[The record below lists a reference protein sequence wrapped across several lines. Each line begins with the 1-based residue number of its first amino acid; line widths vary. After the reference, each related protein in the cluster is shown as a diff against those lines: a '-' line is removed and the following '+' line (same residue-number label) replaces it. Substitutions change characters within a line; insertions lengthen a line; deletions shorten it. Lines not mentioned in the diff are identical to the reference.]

1 MRTQLECVYLA
12 TCPFCD
18 YRELFSSDVSMLAVY
33 GAHLIDHEDEALE
46 ERRTGRT
53 GTAQR
58 MERIARHLQRLNTAQ
73 FN

>member
-1 MRTQLECVYLA
+1 
-12 TCPFCD
+12 
-18 YRELFSSDVSMLAVY
+18 MLAVY

-46 ERRTGRT
+46 ERHTGRT